1 MTCKWTEQ
9 LKELQAMYSYK
20 STVDRFEYIPNF
32 EAYHWA
38 QFAHEDHHF
47 NLQNKSPEHEIPV
60 AAELDID
67 IYGV

>member
-1 MTCKWTEQ
+1 
-9 LKELQAMYSYK
+9 MYSYK

-47 NLQNKSPEHEIPV
+47 NLQNKSPEHEIPM